1 VAVRSATED
10 CCPEAFTHLM
20 EDFPEKA
27 GTSARA
33 AQGDACQG
41 EKR

>member
-1 VAVRSATED
+1 
-10 CCPEAFTHLM
+10 M

-27 GTSARA
+27 GASALA